1 MTRETPETPE
11 TPAHRSSPSN
21 PSLPS
26 SPPPS
31 LSSAVVFDPGSG
43 LGSREVALRPA
54 GPGEVEIEVRAAG
67 VCHSDL
73 HIVTGDW
80 PTDRP
85 LVLGHEAAGVV
96 TGVGAG
102 VTSVRPGDHVVL
114 SWFAPCR
121 RCRKCVAGMAWLCTG
136 TKAVENTL
144 PDGGTPFTDARGEA
158 VWPYLGLGAFTDRL
172 VVPETAA
179 VKVPEEL
186 PFGIGALLG
195 CSITTGIGA
204 VMNTARV
211 RPGESAVVIGTGG
224 VGLSVVMGLHLVG
237 ADPVVAVDLSP
248 ERLAVAKRFGATH
261 TLDGAATDVAAWC
274 QEELGGVDFAFEA
287 IGSPA
292 VIETLPAML
301 TSGGAAVLVGMAP
314 SGATGS
320 FDLFD
325 LADQGKRILGCNYG
339 SSIGEIDIPKLAR
352 LHLAGR
358 LPLDDLIGATRPLS
372 EARAAFED
380 LRSNTGVRTILEP

>member
-1 MTRETPETPE
+1 MPSTL
-11 TPAHRSSPSN
+11 SP
-21 PSLPS
+21 
-26 SPPPS
+26 
-31 LSSAVVFDPGSG
+31 AVVFDPACG
-43 LGSREVALRPA
+43 LRSSRVSLRPA

-96 TGVGAG
+96 TAVGAG
-102 VTSVRPGDHVVL
+102 VTSVKTGDHVVL

-121 RCRKCVAGMAWLCTG
+121 RCRKCVAGKGWLCTG
-136 TKAVENTL
+136 TRAVANTL
-144 PDGGTPFTDARGEA
+144 PDGSTPFTDDRGEA
-158 VWPYLGLGAFTDRL
+158 VWPYLGLGAFTERL

-179 VKVPEEL
+179 VKVPDEL

-195 CSITTGIGA
+195 CSITTGVGA
-204 VMNTARV
+204 VVNTARV
-211 RPGESAVVIGTGG
+211 RPGESAVVVGTGG
-224 VGLSVVMGLHLVG
+224 VGLSVVMGLRLAG

-248 ERLAVAKRFGATH
+248 ERLAAAERFGATH
-261 TLDGAATDVAAWC
+261 TLDGAVTDVAAWC
-274 QEELGGVDFAFEA
+274 QEELGGVDYAFEA
-287 IGSPA
+287 IGSPK

-301 TSGGAAVLVGMAP
+301 TPGGAAVLVGMAP
-314 SGATGS
+314 TGATGA

-339 SSIGEIDIPKLAR
+339 SSVGEIDIPKLAR

-358 LPLDDLIGATRPLS
+358 LPMDDLIGRIRPLA
-372 EARAAFED
+372 EAAAAFDD

>member
-1 MTRETPETPE
+1 M
-11 TPAHRSSPSN
+11 SSKF
-21 PSLPS
+21 
-26 SPPPS
+26 SP
-31 LSSAVVFDPGSG
+31 AVVFDPVSG
-43 LGSREVALRPA
+43 LRSQDVSLRSA
-54 GPGEVEIEVRAAG
+54 GPGEVEIDVRAAG

-96 TGVGAG
+96 TAVGAG

-136 TKAVENTL
+136 TRAVANTL
-144 PDGGTPFTDARGEA
+144 PDGTTPFTDTEGDP

-172 VVPETAA
+172 VVPESAA

-211 RPGESAVVIGTGG
+211 RPGESAVVVGTGG
-224 VGLSVVMGLHLVG
+224 VGLSVVMGLRLVG

-248 ERLAVAKRFGATH
+248 ERLAVAERFGATH
-261 TLDGAATDVAAWC
+261 TLDGAGTDVAAWC
-274 QEELGGVDFAFEA
+274 QEELGGVDYAFEA
-287 IGSPA
+287 IGSPK
-292 VIETLPAML
+292 VVETLPAML

-314 SGATGS
+314 TGATGS

-339 SSIGEIDIPKLAR
+339 SSVGEIDIPKLAR
-352 LHLAGR
+352 LYLAGR
-358 LPLDDLIGATRPLS
+358 LPLDDLIGRTRPLRETA
-372 EARAAFED
+372 EAFDD
-380 LRSNTGVRTILEP
+380 LRSNTGVRTILTP

>member
-1 MTRETPETPE
+1 MPT
-11 TPAHRSSPSN
+11 SPS
-21 PSLPS
+21 SSAPS
-26 SPPPS
+26 S
-31 LSSAVVFDPGSG
+31 AIVFDPRAG
-43 LGSREVALRPA
+43 LGTREVTLRPA

-73 HIVTGDW
+73 HIVSGDW

-96 TGVGAG
+96 TGVGPG
-102 VTSVRPGDHVVL
+102 VTSVGPGDHVVL

-121 RCRKCVAGMAWLCTG
+121 RCRKCVAGQGWLCTG
-136 TKAVENTL
+136 TKAVANTL
-144 PDGGTPFTDARGEA
+144 PDGTTPFTDADGEA
-158 VWPYLGLGAFTDRL
+158 IWPYLGLGAFTDRL

-179 VKVPEEL
+179 VQVPDEL

-204 VMNTARV
+204 VVNTAGV

-224 VGLSVVMGLHLVG
+224 VGLSVVMGLSLVG

-248 ERLAVAKRFGATH
+248 ERLAAARKFGATH
-261 TLDGAATDVAAWC
+261 TLDGARDDVAAWC
-274 QEELGGVDFAFEA
+274 QDELGGVDYAFEA
-287 IGSPA
+287 IGSPK
-292 VIETLPAML
+292 VVETLPAML
-301 TSGGAAVLVGMAP
+301 TSGGAAVLVGMAAT
-314 SGATGS
+314 GATGS

-339 SSIGEIDIPKLAR
+339 SSVGELDIPKLAR
-352 LHLAGR
+352 LYLAGR
-358 LPLDDLIGATRPLS
+358 LPLDDLVGKVRPLK
-372 EARAAFED
+372 EAPLAFDD